1 VIKKINKER
10 GAVGWMLMP
19 DWYKTASDYTKISI
33 QVNGIRIMLEDLKS
47 RLSLSS
53 LRLRHVL
60 LYKHSKQRKAGLK
73 LQKRIVDEHINQIEK
88 LLEENENLRREN
100 FTKEYGEDY
109 YKFNI

>member
-1 VIKKINKER
+1 MIKKINKER
-10 GAVGWMLMP
+10 GAVGWMLLP
-19 DWYKTASDYTKISI
+19 EWYKTSSDYTKISI
-33 QVNGIRIMLEDLKS
+33 QVNNIRVMLEDLKS

-60 LYKHSKQRKAGLK
+60 LYKHSKQRKAELK

-109 YKFNI
+109 CKLDS